1 MAGNNGRPSGA
12 FDPAD
17 HLVRRLREQRLRWV
31 DLGDGRQVQI
41 LVLRE
46 TEMLRLKRD
55 DLVDIV
61 VDAAVDWKGFS
72 EASLF
77 GAHDGSADPVPFRA
91 DLWAAVA
98 RDSMDIV
105 NTVGTVLIEHASQV
119 MEQRA
124 AAKKA

>member
-1 MAGNNGRPSGA
+1 MAGSNGRPSGA

-31 DLGDGRQVQI
+31 DLGAGRQVQI

-46 TEMLRLKRD
+46 TEMVRLRRD
-55 DLVDIV
+55 ALVDIV
-61 VDAAVDWKGFS
+61 VDQAVDWRGFT

-77 GAHDGSADPVPFRA
+77 GAHDGASDPVPFRA
-91 DLWAAVA
+91 DLWEAVA
-98 RDSMDIV
+98 RDSIEIV
-105 NTVGTVLIEHASQV
+105 NLVGEVLIKHAGER